1 MVKQSLTNAISDRF
15 CPILVGAYQLLHP
28 QLGESGLFEQNRQL
42 YAGTMPAK
50 TREERILTASYPTAT
65 LKTGIYGHVRAVC
78 CVSSQR
84 PSR

>member
-1 MVKQSLTNAISDRF
+1 MPYPTDFARF
-15 CPILVGAYQLLHP
+15 WLGHTSSCIRSF
-28 QLGESGLFEQNRQL
+28 GESGLFEQNRQL

-65 LKTGIYGHVRAVC
+65 LKTGIYGHGRAVC

-84 PSR
+84 PSRWPD